1 MTLKL
6 TLRELAVFVTVA
18 ESGTVTR
25 AADTLAMTQSAASQ
39 ALAALEAGLAAPL
52 FDRVGR
58 RLLLNEHGRLLL
70 PRARALLD
78 QAHELQGLF
87 SGAAIN
93 LRLGAST
100 TVANYLLPE
109 RIAAFRLAH
118 PQARVELEVANTRDI
133 VEAVAAFRVD
143 AGFIEGPC
151 HHPELVVTPW
161 LDDELVLFCAA
172 THELAGRQLTL
183 AELAAAPWLL
193 REPGSGTRE
202 EVERLLLPHLGRFNL
217 VMELG
222 NSEALKRTV
231 AAGLGVSCLARRVV
245 ADLLQ
250 AGSLAEIRAPLPRL
264 MRRFHRIV
272 HRDKVLSHGLREFI
286 DVAGH

>member
-6 TLRELAVFVTVA
+6 TLRELSVFLAVA
-18 ESGTVTR
+18 ESGGVTR
-25 AADTLAMTQSAASQ
+25 AAEVLAMTQSAASQ
-39 ALAALEAGLAAPL
+39 ALASLEAGLGAAL

-70 PRARALLD
+70 PRARAVLD
-78 QAHELQGLF
+78 QAHGLQGLF
-87 SGAAIN
+87 GGSAID

-133 VEAVAAFRVD
+133 VEEVAAFRVD

-161 LDDELVLFCAA
+161 LEDELVLFCASG
-172 THELAGRQLTL
+172 HDLAGRPLTTD
-183 AELAAAPWLL
+183 ELAAAPWLL

-250 AGSLAEIRAPLPRL
+250 AGSLVEIRAPLPPL

-272 HRDKVLSHGLREFI
+272 HRDKTLTQGLCQFL
-286 DVAGH
+286 DMAGD